1 MHLHIECTIY
11 VNPPASESQTNF
23 ILKKYI
29 SEAQVSHMP
38 EVKIH

>member
-11 VNPPASESQTNF
+11 VSPPASESQTNF
-23 ILKKYI
+23 IKKCI
-29 SEAQVSHMP
+29 SKAQVSHMA